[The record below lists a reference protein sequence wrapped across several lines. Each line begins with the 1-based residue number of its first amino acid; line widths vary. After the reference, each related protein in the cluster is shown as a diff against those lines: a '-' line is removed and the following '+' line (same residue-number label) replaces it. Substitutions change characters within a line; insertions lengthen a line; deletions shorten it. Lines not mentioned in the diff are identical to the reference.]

1 MLIPTQDTYTFYR
14 TTRNGFTVIFEDDE
28 GEDAD
33 LTIYDSVKC
42 KVYYG
47 FDTRTLHEFEPF
59 VDGNVVSHTFTEE
72 ETDEI
77 FPKST
82 YTIEIRFKSGGQKD
96 VYYNVKVKVKTP

>member
-14 TTRNGFTVIFEDDE
+14 TTRNGFTVIFEDEE
-28 GEDAD
+28 GEPAD
-33 LTIYDSVKC
+33 LSIYESVRC
-42 KVYYG
+42 RVYYG
-47 FDTRTLHEFEPF
+47 FDTLPLYEFEPY
-59 VDGNVVSHTFTEE
+59 VDGNIVSEVFTES

-82 YTIEIRFKSGGQKD
+82 YTIEIRFKSGGEKD